1 MEDHN
6 SILYTYYSKY
16 KAGNPRFIYAV
27 SKLSPFAKDVLKD
40 VITELPT
47 NLRDKIR
54 DDIATEI
61 LNGNNPL
68 ETLSKSIVNRAFN
81 SALKSGEYSKEDVY
95 KAFNPL
101 GKIKPLY
108 AKATNLN
115 LFSQNKPSFNFSN
128 YKNQVYYTNSSD
140 ENEEPMLRGGQSNI
154 YQNKMLKYYNKL
166 IIIYKSHQSS

>member
-61 LNGNNPL
+61 FYLN
-68 ETLSKSIVNRAFN
+68 
-81 SALKSGEYSKEDVY
+81 Y
-95 KAFNPL
+95 
-101 GKIKPLY
+101 
-108 AKATNLN
+108 
-115 LFSQNKPSFNFSN
+115 Q
-128 YKNQVYYTNSSD
+128 
-140 ENEEPMLRGGQSNI
+140 I
-154 YQNKMLKYYNKL
+154 YL
-166 IIIYKSHQSS
+166 